1 MFPRH
6 TVERSTPYSYSIILN
21 WEPFPPGFGDDDS
34 TNPSV
39 GNNKEVKSINEDGIS
54 LIQEGESIMAKI
66 DSELVELNL
75 SAVVPPTISEIDTM
89 GGGTPDW
96 AKIVQKNMEK
106 QPYSYG
112 MRWIN

>member
-1 MFPRH
+1 
-6 TVERSTPYSYSIILN
+6 
-21 WEPFPPGFGDDDS
+21 
-34 TNPSV
+34 
-39 GNNKEVKSINEDGIS
+39 
-54 LIQEGESIMAKI
+54 MAKI

-112 MRWIN
+112 MR